1 MPNSIERQRRYR
13 AKKKAEK
20 LALSAPSI
28 SLLDAAAMAERAYRR
43 GYHHGDWALRDGHC
57 QAVPL
62 DEWRF
67 KMNTTLAIDPESG
80 GAIDGVVTALDRLI
94 IEEPLAYA
102 AYLKAKFG
110 AAQSNR
116 DSTAP

>member
-1 MPNSIERQRRYR
+1 
-13 AKKKAEK
+13 
-20 LALSAPSI
+20 
-28 SLLDAAAMAERAYRR
+28 
-43 GYHHGDWALRDGHC
+43 
-57 QAVPL
+57 
-62 DEWRF
+62 
-67 KMNTTLAIDPESG
+67 MNTTLAIDPESG

-116 DSTAP
+116 DSTAR